1 MTSLVSVHKGAAY
14 SDSQLVADKFGHRH
28 LYVMGAIKKLI
39 ADLAKIKGSNNLPL
53 NFIEAEREYRG
64 QKFKVYLMDRRA
76 FSLLAMRFQ
85 GAKALE
91 WQVKFNDA
99 FYLMEH
105 QLLLEH
111 SNKSNAAWITQREQG
126 KIARKEEAD
135 TIKDFVEY
143 AKSQGSQNAQFYY
156 KHITVACYRCLQLIE
171 SEKPKLRDTLGIM
184 ELNQLML
191 AEHVAERSIRRHMKA
206 GEHYKSVFT
215 LVKADLERFAE
226 GLMLD
231 TPKRLKGGL

>member
-1 MTSLVSVHKGAAY
+1 MTDLVQVQRGEVFC
-14 SDSQLVADKFGHRH
+14 DSQMVAEKFGYQHIHVVRVIKKLVAD
-28 LYVMGAIKKLI
+28 YAE
-39 ADLAKIKGSNNLPL
+39 IKGCEFTHL
-53 NFIEAEREYRG
+53 NFVETEKEWRG
-64 QKFKVYLMDRRA
+64 QKFKRYLMDRRA
-76 FSLLAMRFQ
+76 FSLLAMRFT

-99 FYLMEH
+99 FYLMEK

-111 SNKSNAAWITQREQG
+111 TNKGNAAWVTQREQG
-126 KIARKEEAD
+126 KIARKEEVD

-191 AEHVAERSIRRHMKA
+191 AEHVAERSIRRHMA
-206 GEHYKSVFT
+206 NGEHYKAVFT

-231 TPKRLKGGL
+231 TTKRSLT